1 MSIFFKVRRGSQ
13 STMTDVKRK
22 RLDVDNDGVQC
33 PHGCMVSS
41 SRPLEVTL
49 TPDARLPVEPWQ
61 FRGMFI
67 WVEIENDTGMPTNQ
81 ASHNDMMGKIALD
94 VIEEDGDDFITL
106 VGTMDPLTHSSNR
119 ISVTG
124 HNNAVAFQVISTNFN
139 PMISKKVLW
148 KRTFSP
154 GELRL
159 DDGKDFLDAYG
170 YAPDVPNGRT
180 TGTAS
185 ITFGPGNRR
194 GTKTVSQ
201 VRIKL
206 TRVAYNA
213 WVNQYMF

>member
-1 MSIFFKVRRGSQ
+1 MSIFFKVRRGLAQ
-13 STMTDVKRK
+13 SAMTDVKRK
-22 RLDVDNDGVQC
+22 RLDGDNDGVQC

-81 ASHNDMMGKIALD
+81 ASHNDMMGKIALEVLD
-94 VIEEDGDDFITL
+94 KGDTIIL
-106 VGTMDPLTHSSNR
+106 AGIMDPATHSSNR

-154 GELRL
+154 GVLRL
-159 DDGKDFLDAYG
+159 DDGQNSLDAYG

-185 ITFGPGNRR
+185 IKFGPGNRR
-194 GTKTVSQ
+194 GTKTVDQ
-201 VRIKL
+201 VQIKL
-206 TRVAYNA
+206 TRVAYDA